1 MRILLSLLLALTLG
15 TTLHAQSADARTT
28 KTQIIEASADDVW
41 EVVRDLDGLADISK
55 FVARVEYTG
64 PNDVGGQ
71 RTCYAPEGQG
81 AYTEA
86 ILDLDDAA
94 RSYTYAVKEGVPA
107 AGMVNAFK
115 IVDLGYNKCMLVWT
129 SNYEKFVDNPQMTEE
144 QFGAFLDAAISDMI
158 ANISAK
164 ARA

>member
-1 MRILLSLLLALTLG
+1 MRILFSLLLALTLG

-41 EVVRDLDGLADISK
+41 AIVRDLDGLADISK

-81 AYTEA
+81 SYTEA
-86 ILDLDDAA
+86 ILDFDDAA
-94 RSYTYAVKEGVPA
+94 RLASGAPA
-107 AGMVNAFK
+107 
-115 IVDLGYNKCMLVWT
+115 
-129 SNYEKFVDNPQMTEE
+129 PH
-144 QFGAFLDAAISDMI
+144 
-158 ANISAK
+158 
-164 ARA
+164 